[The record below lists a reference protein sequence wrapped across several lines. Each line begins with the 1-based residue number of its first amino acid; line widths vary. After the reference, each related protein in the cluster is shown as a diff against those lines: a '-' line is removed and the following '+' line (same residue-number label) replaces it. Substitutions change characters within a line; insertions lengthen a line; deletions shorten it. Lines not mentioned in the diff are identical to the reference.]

1 MWSARY
7 SKGVCSIDKMN
18 CEIVLMNLVPIAK
31 LEQSAWNKTAFLL
44 PRGVHVLSTCNGNE
58 MVDDTASEALLDE
71 TGLLFAVLIFL
82 WEFFCFEEQN

>member
-1 MWSARY
+1 
-7 SKGVCSIDKMN
+7 
-18 CEIVLMNLVPIAK
+18 MNLVPIAK

-44 PRGVHVLSTCNGNE
+44 PGGVHVLNTFNGNE